1 MKLTW
6 LIYFLIIIV
15 CLVIF
20 SNNMYQ
26 PIYNSIKEGVDNT
39 SIINLPDQA
48 EKPNP
53 VTIFFNEKPQIL
65 ESNIAISFDI
75 NIRSIC
81 NYGWQQVIGVTPDK
95 NGSDKRVL
103 GIWFEPNST
112 TLHIRT
118 ATTSNGI
125 NITDSNSDIGGNKIN
140 LNNYIGKFVNICVI
154 GNLNDNSYT
163 HTFTVYIDGILKIT
177 TTIPRCWYPIV
188 TKQVYIMTQY
198 KQNDGITPS
207 YYSFNGKLGN
217 VVFLSSNSPLTYN
230 RVKEYVPSFYTD
242 SDSFTNI
249 NNTYKEG
256 MTEKIIGIGV
266 APNIS
271 DYEPIKDSQ
280 DKPVC
285 PVTTLYNNQDNTN
298 FKLLDENKNYQI
310 NGKKIPICSFDEIL
324 KIEEIILKKINKF
337 NTDYSD
343 YMIYKYNQNHKGD
356 CQPQLAFVNPTD
368 DLSSLN
374 RYDEIPNVK
383 ELPTYKD
390 LSKSLQTYDN
400 ILDANKQYYPTIQTT
415 STTNNTT
422 LHNEIK
428 TRRNDLDNKLFE
440 LNNNQNT
447 IHRESKL
454 LMDSSIYVT
463 ILWTTLATSLVY
475 YMFVHI

>member
-1 MKLTW
+1 
-6 LIYFLIIIV
+6 
-15 CLVIF
+15 
-20 SNNMYQ
+20 MYQ
-26 PIYNSIKEGVDNT
+26 PIHNSIKEGVDNN
-39 SIINLPDQA
+39 SIINLPDQG

-95 NGSDKRVL
+95 NGADKRVL

-163 HTFTVYIDGILKIT
+163 HTFTVYVDGILKIT

-198 KQNDGITPS
+198 KNSDGNPS
-207 YYSFNGKLGN
+207 YYSFNGRLGN
-217 VVFLSSNSPLTYN
+217 VVFLSSNSSLTYN
-230 RVKEYVPSFYTD
+230 KVKEYIPSFYTD
-242 SDSFTNI
+242 SFTNI
-249 NNTYKEG
+249 SNTYKEG

-271 DYEPIKDSQ
+271 DYEPIKDSEN
-280 DKPVC
+280 KPVC
-285 PVTTLYNNQDNTN
+285 PVTTLYENQDNTN
-298 FKLLDENKNYQI
+298 YSLLDENKNFKI
-310 NGKKIPICSFDEIL
+310 NEKSIPICSFEELL
-324 KIEEIILKKINKF
+324 KIEEIILKKINEF
-337 NTDYSD
+337 NADYSN
-343 YMIYKYNQNHKGD
+343 YMIYKYNKNHTGGGD
-356 CQPQLAFVNPTD
+356 SQPQLNYVNPTD
-368 DLSSLN
+368 DSSSLH
-374 RYDEIPNVK
+374 RYDNILDVTK
-383 ELPTYKD
+383 LTTYKD
-390 LSKSLQTYDN
+390 LSNSLKTYDN
-400 ILDANKQYYPTIQTT
+400 ILNANAQYY
-415 STTNNTT
+415 SSNTPPLDYKANT
-422 LHNEIK
+422 RLHNTIK
-428 TRRNDLDNKLFE
+428 QTRNDLDNKLFE

-447 IHRESKL
+447 IHRESTL